1 VKIRARLRLISMLVS
16 GTAIIF
22 ACGTFILV
30 SVHAR
35 HSGAVEDLQGL
46 ARVTV
51 RNSEAAVDFGIR
63 EDAEETLAALQ
74 VRPSIVLAKIYNTTG
89 ELFAEYR
96 SPRYRGSPPTSIP
109 SRATVTSGRAYLR
122 VYEPIL
128 AGQRD
133 LGILLIEDD
142 RTGLRKDILRDLLIF
157 GGVMIGALAIA
168 LLLANRLESRISGP
182 VLALTEAAHAV
193 SERRDYALRV
203 PALHDDE
210 FAVLADA
217 FNHMLATIHA
227 RDAELQ
233 VEIAERRHAE
243 QELRAHRDKLEELV
257 AQRTA
262 ELKRSNMELEEFA
275 YVASHDLQEP
285 LRKVRSFTELFAAK
299 FNDQIDEDGG
309 RYINYVVDGAERMQ
323 GLIQDLLTYSRV
335 GRAELEQADIDMGDL
350 VDDVLVQIDQT
361 VKEAEARVTRD
372 QLPTLPANPRQ
383 IGMLIQNLLTNAIK
397 FRGTEPPCIHIS
409 AEAGDWEWRFAV
421 QDNGIGIKP
430 EHATR
435 VFQIF
440 QRLHGRSQYPGTGIG
455 LAICKRV
462 VERHG
467 GRIWV
472 ESTPGEGSTFNFT
485 LPKGRTET
493 QTGAVHDAT
502 RHSSLDGR

>member
-1 VKIRARLRLISMLVS
+1 MKIRARLRLVSMLVS

-51 RNSEAAVDFGIR
+51 RNSEAAVDFGIQ
-63 EDAEETLAALQ
+63 EDAEETLTALQ
-74 VRPSIVLAKIYNTTG
+74 VRPSIVLARIHDTTG
-89 ELFAEYR
+89 QLFAEYR
-96 SPRYRGSPPTSIP
+96 SPRYRGSPPASIP
-109 SRATVTSGRAYLR
+109 DRAAVTSGRAYLR
-122 VYEPIL
+122 VYEPIMTD
-128 AGQRD
+128 QRF
-133 LGILLIEDD
+133 LGMLLIEDD
-142 RTGLRKDILRDLLIF
+142 RTSLRKDILRDLLIF
-157 GGVMIGALAIA
+157 GGVMVGALVIA
-168 LLLANRLESRISGP
+168 LLLANRLERRISGP

-193 SERRDYALRV
+193 SEQQDYALRV

-210 FAVLADA
+210 FALLANA

-243 QELRAHRDKLEELV
+243 QALREHRDKLEDLV

-285 LRKVRSFTELFAAK
+285 LRKVRSFTELFATK
-299 FNDQIDEDGG
+299 FGDQIDEDGR

-335 GRAELEQADIDMGDL
+335 GRAELEQIDGDIGSI
-350 VDDVLVQIDQT
+350 VDDVLVQIEQT
-361 VKEAEARVTRD
+361 VKDAGAIVTRD
-372 QLPTLPANPRQ
+372 HLPTLPVNPRQ

-397 FRGTEPPCIHIS
+397 FRGPEPPCIHIS
-409 AEAGDWEWRFAV
+409 ADEHDGEWRFAV
-421 QDNGIGIKP
+421 KDNGIGIKP
-430 EHATR
+430 EHFTR

-462 VERHG
+462 IERHG
-467 GRIWV
+467 GRIWI
-472 ESTPGEGSTFNFT
+472 ESTAGEGSTFTFT
-485 LPKGRTET
+485 LPKRPTQT
-493 QTGAVHDAT
+493 QTGVG
-502 RHSSLDGR
+502 S